1 MLKLANQQMLGIAG
15 WIVAAFI
22 ILGIN
27 GAELISLRNSI
38 NDRLLTETIS
48 ASVKT
53 NQLEKF
59 IKKIKEDEIE
69 YRKSLEKIMLFG
81 SKSTYSDQE
90 LPVSGIS
97 NRIKKIGGTTLPLL
111 SGVIQ
116 VSDINGDVQSF
127 AVIEDNKYSADDQ
140 IDGYILREIS
150 SKEIVLT
157 KNKKEWFVP
166 IPSVPFSVNY
176 KDSTAVSTQLEINME
191 ADTSGG

>member
-53 NQLEKF
+53 NQLEKI

-69 YRKSLEKIMLFG
+69 YRKSLKKIMLFG

-127 AVIEDNKYSADDQ
+127 AVIEGKKYSADDQ
-140 IDGYILREIS
+140 INGFILSKIS
-150 SKEIVLT
+150 SKGIWFT
-157 KNKKEWFVP
+157 KNKKDWFVP
-166 IPSVPFSVNY
+166 MPSVPFSVNY
-176 KDSTAVSTQLEINME
+176 KDSAAVSTQLEINIE
-191 ADTSGG
+191 AEKPGG

>member
-22 ILGIN
+22 MLGIN

-38 NDRLLTETIS
+38 NDRPLTETIS

-81 SKSTYSDQE
+81 SKSTYS
-90 LPVSGIS
+90 
-97 NRIKKIGGTTLPLL
+97 
-111 SGVIQ
+111 
-116 VSDINGDVQSF
+116 SDINGDVQSF
-127 AVIEDNKYSADDQ
+127 AVIEGNKYSTDDQ

-150 SKEIVLT
+150 SKGIVLT

-176 KDSTAVSTQLEINME
+176 KDSTAVSTQLKINME
-191 ADTSGG
+191 ADKPGG

>member
-1 MLKLANQQMLGIAG
+1 MLKLANQQMLSIAG

-27 GAELISLRNSI
+27 GAELISLCNSI

-69 YRKSLEKIMLFG
+69 YRKSLKKIMLFG

-127 AVIEDNKYSADDQ
+127 AVIEGNKYSTDDQ

-150 SKEIVLT
+150 SKGIVLT

-166 IPSVPFSVNY
+166 IPFVPFSVNY
-176 KDSTAVSTQLEINME
+176 KDSTAVSTQLKINME
-191 ADTSGG
+191 ADKPGG

>member
-15 WIVAAFI
+15 WIVVAFI

-69 YRKSLEKIMLFG
+69 YRKSLKKIMLFG

-127 AVIEDNKYSADDQ
+127 AVIEGNKYSADDQ

-150 SKEIVLT
+150 SKGIVFT

-191 ADTSGG
+191 ADKPAG

>member
-1 MLKLANQQMLGIAG
+1 MLKLANQQMLSIAG

-59 IKKIKEDEIE
+59 IKKTKEDEIE
-69 YRKSLEKIMLFG
+69 YRKSLKKIMLFG

-90 LPVSGIS
+90 LPVSGIF

-116 VSDINGDVQSF
+116 VSDINGEVQSF
-127 AVIEDNKYSADDQ
+127 AVIEGNKYSTDDQ

-150 SKEIVLT
+150 SKGIVFT
-157 KNKKEWFVP
+157 KNKKEWFVR

-191 ADTSGG
+191 ADKPRG